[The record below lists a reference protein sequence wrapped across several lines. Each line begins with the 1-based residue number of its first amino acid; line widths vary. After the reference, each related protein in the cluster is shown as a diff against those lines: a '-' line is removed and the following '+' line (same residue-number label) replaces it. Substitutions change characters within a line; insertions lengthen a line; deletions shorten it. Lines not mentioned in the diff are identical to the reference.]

1 MDKMLRHTMK
11 PMQVRRWLTLLLLI
25 GVVSTGCQTLREV
38 TNLRKV
44 QFRIDRVAD
53 AQLAGVS
60 LDRVQSYEDLRAAD
74 ILQLTRAATSG
85 DMPLAFTIM
94 VEAENPPDNSV
105 QARLVDMDWTLLLD
119 DTETIQGRLE
129 ENVTLPPGEPAL
141 IPVPIELDLVRF
153 FGNNARDLIE
163 LALAVAGEG
172 DPKTVTLRVRPS
184 VDTLLG
190 PMRYPESI
198 TVVRRDVGGNDAPGT
213 K

>member
-1 MDKMLRHTMK
+1 MK
-11 PMQVRRWLTLLLLI
+11 PMQASRWLTLLLLI

-60 LDRVQSYEDLRAAD
+60 LDRVQSYEDLRATD
-74 ILQLTRAATSG
+74 ILQLTRAAASG

-94 VEAENPPDNSV
+94 VEAQNPPDNSV

-119 DTETIQGRLE
+119 ETETIQGRLE
-129 ENVTLPPGEPAL
+129 ENVTLPPGEPAF
-141 IPVPIELDLVRF
+141 IPVPVELDLVRF
-153 FGNNARDLIE
+153 FGDNVRDLIE

-190 PMRYPESI
+190 PMRYPEPI
-198 TVVRRDVGGNDAPGT
+198 TVVRRDVGGNDASGT